1 MTSETTLFADDPH
14 MFFPGPV
21 DVPDDAMAAQLKPLF
36 GHRSDRMDELFGA
49 VQQRLRKVFC
59 TDSRVYLLACSG
71 SGLQEAA
78 IRNCVRMPHTGAKVL
93 ILVCGGFSQRWHDV
107 AAGCGRTVVKHELP
121 WFEAFTP
128 DVVAAAVDRANADD
142 NLDAVCLVHNET
154 STGVMHNLAGISDAI
169 RSVAPNA
176 LFLVDA
182 VSSLAGTE
190 IRCDD
195 WHLDICLTSSQKAL
209 AVPPGLAVGAVSD
222 RVLERA
228 AEIEGRGW
236 YFDFLNLEAY
246 LARGTTPAT
255 PAIPLVQSLLIQL
268 DRILEEGL
276 EARWERHRHL
286 RDLTRR
292 WAVDRGFA
300 LCVPDE
306 HASVTVTTLAG
317 PRGWDLPAMN
327 QRLAAAGMAVGSG
340 YGKEKGKSFRI
351 GHLGELRA
359 DDLQRLFAVIQSGTA

>member
-1 MTSETTLFADDPH
+1 

-36 GHRSDRMDELFGA
+36 GHRSGHMDELFAA
-49 VQQRLRKVFC
+49 VQERLRQVFC
-59 TDSRVYLLACSG
+59 TNSRVYLLACSG

-93 ILVCGGFSQRWHDV
+93 VLVCGGFSQRWHDV
-107 AAGCGRTVVKHELP
+107 AAGCGRTVVMHELP

-128 DVVAAAVDRANADD
+128 DVVAEAADRANADG

-154 STGVMHNLAGISDAI
+154 STGVMHDLAGISEAI

-182 VSSLAGTE
+182 VSSLAGAE
-190 IRCDD
+190 IRVDD
-195 WHLDICLTSSQKAL
+195 WQLDICLTSSQKAL
-209 AVPPGLAVGAVSD
+209 AVPPGLAVGSVSD

-228 AEIEGRGW
+228 AGVEGRGW
-236 YFDFLNLEAY
+236 YFDFLNLESY

-255 PAIPLVQSLLIQL
+255 PAISLVQSLLVQL

-276 EARWERHRHL
+276 EARWERHRNL
-286 RDLTRR
+286 RDLTRS
-292 WAVDRGFA
+292 WAVDRDFA
-300 LCVPDE
+300 LLVPDE
-306 HASVTVTTLAG
+306 HASMTVTTLAG
-317 PRGWDLPAMN
+317 PRDWDLNAMN
-327 QRLAAAGMAVGSG
+327 QRLAAAGLAVGSG

-351 GHLGELRA
+351 GHLGELRT
-359 DDLQRLFAVIQSGTA
+359 DDLQRLFAVIES

>member
-1 MTSETTLFADDPH
+1 MTPETTLFADDPR

-21 DVPDDAMAAQLKPLF
+21 DVPDDAVAAQLKPLF
-36 GHRSDRMDELFGA
+36 GHRSGRMDELFSA
-49 VQQRLRKVFC
+49 VQERLRTVFC

-78 IRNCVRMPHTGAKVL
+78 IRNCVRMPHTGARVL
-93 ILVCGGFSQRWHDV
+93 VLVCGGFSQRWHDV
-107 AAGCGRTVVKHELP
+107 AVGCGRTVVKDEIP

-128 DVVAAAVDRANADD
+128 DLAAAAADRANSDG

-154 STGVMHNLAGISDAI
+154 STGVMHDLAGISEAV
-169 RSVAPNA
+169 RAVAPNA

-182 VSSLAGTE
+182 VSSLAVAE
-190 IRCDD
+190 IRVDD
-195 WHLDICLTSSQKAL
+195 WQLDICLTSSQKAL

-228 AEIEGRGW
+228 ATVEGRGW
-236 YFDFLNLEAY
+236 YFDFLVLDSY

-255 PAIPLVQSLLIQL
+255 PAISLVQSLLVQL

-276 EARWERHRHL
+276 ETRWARHRDL

-317 PRGWDLPAMN
+317 PPGWNLEAMN
-327 QRLAAAGMAVGSG
+327 QRLAAADMAVGSG

-359 DDLQRLFAVIQSGTA
+359 DDLQRLFEVIESGTV